1 MEQKP
6 QESENSPQQ
15 GTMIALC
22 TCPSRQVAERLAHQ
36 IVEKRRAACVNIIPG
51 VQSVYRWQGQITQD
65 EEYLLVAKTTREG
78 FASLSAQIVAEH
90 PYELPEVIGV
100 SIEQGLSAYL
110 RWIEEEV
117 G

>member
-1 MEQKP
+1 MKQKTQEGENFP
-6 QESENSPQQ
+6 QTEA
-15 GTMIALC
+15 MIALC

-36 IVEKRRAACVNIIPG
+36 LVEKRCAACVNIIPG
-51 VQSVYRWQGQITQD
+51 VQSVYRWQGQVAQD
-65 EEYLLVAKTTREG
+65 EEYLLVVKTTRKY
-78 FASLSAQIVAEH
+78 FDSLSAQIADTH